1 MVLQLKVKL
10 VLKEWQFSDG
20 SHSMNNFH
28 LNSRASSLYGSSNM
42 LTRTGRKIYVTV
54 VEGKDLI
61 TKDRSG
67 KCDPYVKLQYGK
79 VCHSFSLVLYFS
91 FIIIVA

>member
-1 MVLQLKVKL
+1 MILQLKVKF

-28 LNSRASSLYGSSNM
+28 LNSRASSLCGSSNF

-61 TKDRSG
+61 VKDRSG

-79 VCHSFSLVLYFS
+79 VCLSFPLVIKTVLPFYY
-91 FIIIVA
+91 